1 MWSML
6 GTAACLAF
14 AVALSPFWNAPSVE
28 QRLTYAGL
36 EEMLPVWLAELELT
50 QGWDTR
56 LTAAPYAAS
65 IVESQVQGKVVSW
78 RTIGGSDDCV
88 AMNLSSPRNGKLWV
102 LILSAGNFEQV
113 TQFRKMQL
121 SGNFSAGSWSVGKHL
136 FVAISDE
143 SMKKIDRIF
152 RKPLTV

>member
-1 MWSML
+1 
-6 GTAACLAF
+6 
-14 AVALSPFWNAPSVE
+14 
-28 QRLTYAGL
+28 
-36 EEMLPVWLAELELT
+36 
-50 QGWDTR
+50 
-56 LTAAPYAAS
+56 
-65 IVESQVQGKVVSW
+65 
-78 RTIGGSDDCV
+78 
-88 AMNLSSPRNGKLWV
+88 LSSPRNGKLWV